1 MLFIVMCTSAL
12 LQAQYPMCTDV
23 RLKWFCMHE
32 IYNLQRPVYLI
43 QYLPMEWS
51 SEAKKT
57 NSKEKL
63 KIMKKR
69 KDKGRPKKALIISY
83 FNSFLFSS
91 VGIGFPPPIQ
101 ILILNTTGVS
111 LLHTFLQVRSTS
123 GSSTKASIKHQK
135 Q

>member
-1 MLFIVMCTSAL
+1 
-12 LQAQYPMCTDV
+12 
-23 RLKWFCMHE
+23 
-32 IYNLQRPVYLI
+32 
-43 QYLPMEWS
+43 
-51 SEAKKT
+51 
-57 NSKEKL
+57 
-63 KIMKKR
+63 MKKR